1 MYSIEYRCLGLKSLT
16 LFFYKTLVAR
26 LGKQILGQSTDK
38 KGSNRGLDFGSFTDF
53 LVPKF
58 TI

>member
-1 MYSIEYRCLGLKSLT
+1 MLGAEEFDP
-16 LFFYKTLVAR
+16 FFYITLVAR